1 MENVRLTKM
10 DERDK
15 AMRSAR
21 DVILRRV
28 GAWLISRCFD
38 RAGVGHFT
46 RTQGSILCHIGF
58 QKLSSGRGV
67 RVTCNITSGT
77 SADSSMPGPWSDAYE
92 RPGSPNGKK
101 YDFGWSTRETD
112 ITKCADEYCRYIE
125 DVVLT
130 WFSDQAAKTKA

>member
-1 MENVRLTKM
+1 MTIRMLRRYTQNAPVAQLPILPNCPNVR
-10 DERDK
+10 
-15 AMRSAR
+15 
-21 DVILRRV
+21 
-28 GAWLISRCFD
+28 
-38 RAGVGHFT
+38 AGL
-46 RTQGSILCHIGF
+46 GSI
-58 QKLSSGRGV
+58 
-67 RVTCNITSGT
+67 
-77 SADSSMPGPWSDAYE
+77 PGPWSDAYE